1 MRVTARSHAWR
12 RRALLLGMLVVGL
25 VVLGRAFQL
34 QVLEGEAWRARAV
47 GQQRQRVELPAPR
60 GTIYDRNGVPLAA
73 TREAYRIAVAPKEVR
88 DANALVARLREVLG
102 LTAAQARR
110 AVDPKRSW
118 VILPGRYDEVA
129 RQQLAGEPGVH
140 FERVIERLYP
150 HGELAMELI
159 GRVGA
164 DGRAQGGIEL
174 EFDSLLAGRPG
185 EAVARRDVLGRPIP
199 GAVITVQEPVPGHD
213 VFLTIDHALQEIAD
227 DALRRAVEQTEAVG
241 GDLVLADPETGE
253 ILAAAT
259 VRRDGTR
266 SWLAVTEPYEPGS
279 TIKPFV
285 AAALLNERRA
295 TLSDS
300 VYAEKGRYVTGGR
313 TITDVH
319 GYEWLTL
326 REALRYS
333 SNIAMAKV
341 AGRLKPA
348 EQYAYLRDFG
358 FGTPTGVTYPSE
370 ASGLLRRPE
379 RWSGYSQSSL
389 AMGYEVSVTPLQMVL
404 AYAALA
410 NGGVLMEPRLV
421 REVRTRGG
429 RVVARY
435 DPQPVRRVVREEVAR
450 EISAALVDVVEAGTG
465 QAAGLGPFRV
475 AGKTGTA
482 RQVRDGRY
490 ESGSYTASFAGFF
503 PAENPQFAF
512 LVRLDRP
519 KGAYYGGL
527 AAAPVMRATLAAA
540 LAARET
546 ALDRRAVAAAVVRG
560 RAEEENA
567 KSPRRG
573 RSEGSSD
580 ALPVA
585 GPTPPPAG
593 PFIFAL
599 NASPPR
605 RHKGAGVSTAREVPK
620 VTGLALRDAARRLH
634 EAGFRVV
641 VEGSGPAVETVPRA
655 GERARPGTVVRVLG
669 KEARR

>member
-1 MRVTARSHAWR
+1 MKVTARSHAWR
-12 RRALLLGMLVVGL
+12 RRALLLGILMVGL

-34 QVLEGEAWRARAV
+34 QVLEGESWRARAV

-73 TREAYRIAVAPKEVR
+73 SREAYRVAVAPREVR
-88 DANALVARLREVLG
+88 DADGLAARLREVLG
-102 LTAAQARR
+102 VTAAQARR
-110 AVDPKRSW
+110 AVDPSRAW
-118 VILPGRYDEVA
+118 VVLPGRYDEVV

-150 HGELAMELI
+150 HGELALELI

-164 DGRAQGGIEL
+164 DGRAQGGLEL

-185 EAVARRDVLGRPIP
+185 EAVARRDVLGRVIP
-199 GAVITVQEPVPGHD
+199 GSMFTVQEPVPGHD
-213 VFLTIDHALQEIAD
+213 VVLTIDYALQEIAD
-227 DALRRAVEQTEAVG
+227 DALRRAVEETEAAG
-241 GDLVLADPETGE
+241 GDLVLADPQTGE

-259 VRRDGTR
+259 VRREGAR

-285 AAALLNERRA
+285 AAALLNEGRL
-295 TLSDS
+295 TMSDS
-300 VYAEKGRYVTGGR
+300 VYAENGRYVSGGR

-319 GYEWLTL
+319 GYGWLTL
-326 REALRYS
+326 RDALRYS

-341 AGRLKPA
+341 AGRLEPA

-358 FGTPTGVTYPSE
+358 FGTPTGVLYPSE

-379 RWSGYSQSSL
+379 RWSRYSQSSL

-404 AYAALA
+404 AYGALA

-429 RVVARY
+429 RTVVRFA
-435 DPQPVRRVVREEVAR
+435 PQPVRRVVREEVAR
-450 EISAALVDVVEAGTG
+450 EISEALVDVVEAGTG
-465 QAAGLGPFRV
+465 RAAGLGPFQV

-503 PAENPQFAF
+503 PADDPQFSF

-519 KGAYYGGL
+519 KGTYYGGL

-560 RAEEENA
+560 DAAEE
-567 KSPRRG
+567 KSTSPRRG
-573 RSEGSSD
+573 RPDGVAD
-580 ALPVA
+580 ATPA
-585 GPTPPPAG
+585 TRAAPPPTG

-599 NASPPR
+599 NAAPPR
-605 RHKGAGVSTAREVPK
+605 RLDGMIAAATREVPK
-620 VTGLALRDAARRLH
+620 VAGLALRDAVLRLH

-641 VEGSGPAVETVPRA
+641 VEGSGPAAETVPKA
-655 GERARPGTVVRVLG
+655 GEKVAPGAVVRLRG
-669 KEARR
+669 KEARP